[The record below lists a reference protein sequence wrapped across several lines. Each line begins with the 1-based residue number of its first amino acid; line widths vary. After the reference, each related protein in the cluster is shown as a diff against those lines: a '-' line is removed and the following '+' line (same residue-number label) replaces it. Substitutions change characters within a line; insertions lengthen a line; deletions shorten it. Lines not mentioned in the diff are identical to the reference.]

1 MKLAK
6 FGYFHDIAWYSA
18 IFTKLAKFHD
28 FWLFSWSWPNF
39 TIFGYFHEVGKISWY
54 FAWSWQNLM
63 FFVFMKL
70 LELFNFCIFDVCLFL
85 LSGQNSM
92 IFDYFYEVGK
102 ILSIF
107 EYFHVVGKF
116 HNFWL
121 LSWSRHNFFA
131 VFMILAKKISL
142 FSRCCQNFMI
152 FGSFYEVGKIS

>member
-1 MKLAK
+1 
-6 FGYFHDIAWYSA
+6 
-18 IFTKLAKFHD
+18 
-28 FWLFSWSWPNF
+28 
-39 TIFGYFHEVGKISWY
+39 
-54 FAWSWQNLM
+54 M

-121 LSWSRHNFFA
+121 LSWSRHKFFCC
-131 VFMILAKKISL
+131 FHDIGKKIFTIFTML
-142 FSRCCQNFMI
+142 PKFHDFWVFLWSRQNFII
-152 FGSFYEVGKIS
+152 FGCFHVNGKISWFLAVFIKLAIALMKLRKFLDFQLFLPSW